1 MKKLISNYHTH
12 TFRCGHALDNP
23 DEDYVLKAISLGYKN
38 LGFSDHA
45 PFKGVHHPS
54 MRMDFDKAFPDYISS
69 INKLKEKYKDKI
81 NIFIGLEIEYI
92 EDRDEYYK
100 ELLND
105 YHLDYLILGQ
115 HCIYDNDGN
124 PHFYTQKIDDEEG
137 FERYTRD
144 LIKGISRGYFS
155 YVCHPDLLL
164 NGFQHISPKV
174 ENLMD
179 EICDAANKYEVP
191 LEININ
197 GETNNKFAAIKRC
210 CFHYPSEIFFKKAV
224 KHKNKLIF
232 GVDAHAPW
240 DFDRID
246 YNYFSKFLK
255 DLNLSDND
263 ILKELE
269 FKKIK

>member
-1 MKKLISNYHTH
+1 
-12 TFRCGHALDNP
+12 
-23 DEDYVLKAISLGYKN
+23 
-38 LGFSDHA
+38 
-45 PFKGVHHPS
+45 
-54 MRMDFDKAFPDYISS
+54 
-69 INKLKEKYKDKI
+69 
-81 NIFIGLEIEYI
+81 
-92 EDRDEYYK
+92 
-100 ELLND
+100 
-105 YHLDYLILGQ
+105 
-115 HCIYDNDGN
+115 
-124 PHFYTQKIDDEEG
+124 
-137 FERYTRD
+137 
-144 LIKGISRGYFS
+144 
-155 YVCHPDLLL
+155 
-164 NGFQHISPKV
+164 
-174 ENLMD
+174 MD